1 MRFGLTLLGGLI
13 RATSA
18 CSGPGQVALGVTV
31 GVWLGLLPKTSLLFC
46 LSAAIAFWMP
56 AHLLALIATASLV
69 SAMAWW
75 AEPQLSW
82 LGLWSLTHP
91 RAVSVWQPLGQLPL
105 VPWLGIQNTLV
116 HGSCI
121 TAFALM
127 TPTFVVSKRVAG
139 IALEEWD
146 MRPQTS
152 VVPAFAITST
162 NTTDYR
168 QYQELRPSAGQREP
182 GQATLV
188 EPPVVVWDTPEK
200 IETTSDV
207 IRRASDLADW
217 ADDAIAALLNS
228 EQSPRGEASDKTTKI
243 DSHVAPQAAASPIA
257 ENMDIANGEDPDEK
271 WLIETTLEFV
281 RIAEETV
288 SQKAYSKTRL
298 DPHMTLAAQG
308 DLNTVKD
315 TSVRREPNGRN
326 DQHVRMDSAVT
337 KGAPAHGLIMPHDGK
352 SNQPREEALHYLLRH
367 LKGIQE
373 KVRKQ

>member
-18 CSGPGQVALGVTV
+18 CSGPGQVALGVTM
-31 GVWLGLLPKTSLLFC
+31 GVWLGLLPKTSLIFY

-56 AHLLALIATASLV
+56 AHLLALIATASLASV
-69 SAMAWW
+69 MALW

-91 RAVSVWQPLGQLPL
+91 RAALVWQPLGQMPL
-105 VPWLGIQNTLV
+105 VPWLGFQNTLV
-116 HGSCI
+116 HGGCI
-121 TAFALM
+121 VALALM

-139 IALEEWD
+139 IALEEWE
-146 MRPQTS
+146 MQ
-152 VVPAFAITST
+152 PAASDVLTYAT
-162 NTTDYR
+162 TGRTTTDYQ
-168 QYQELRPSAGQREP
+168 QYQEIRPSAGQRQP
-182 GQATLV
+182 GLSPLV
-188 EPPVVVWDTPEK
+188 EPPVVVWGAPEEL
-200 IETTSDV
+200 ETTSDV

-228 EQSPRGEASDKTTKI
+228 EQSPRGEASEKTTKI
-243 DSHVAPQAAASPIA
+243 DSQVAPQSDPSPHA
-257 ENMDIANGEDPDEK
+257 ENTDVANGEDPDEK

-315 TSVRREPNGRN
+315 TPVRREPNVRT

-337 KGAPAHGLIMPHDGK
+337 KNAPAHGLTMPHDGK